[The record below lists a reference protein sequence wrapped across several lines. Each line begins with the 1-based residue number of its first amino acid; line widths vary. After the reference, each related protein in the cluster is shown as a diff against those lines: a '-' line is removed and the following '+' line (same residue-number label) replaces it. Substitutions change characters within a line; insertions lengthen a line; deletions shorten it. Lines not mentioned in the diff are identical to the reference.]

1 MTITDI
7 KKLFKRGENSNVQ
20 FKLPYIICIFAL
32 LFVSAPFAQGQI
44 IKKAGEIMRNAIEGN
59 TVDSANAEENLPIE
73 ERIRLDSIRLY
84 EMNLRLQEMKLKE
97 TMLQAE
103 LSNAQSRNHISDSIR
118 RARQLHLI
126 DSLRPLTRGV
136 PVVVETDT
144 MFMLFVSM
152 GGRTPHDR
160 AETIAETI
168 LRIGKDRRLSRDSVH
183 TLDNENY
190 IDIMYGDKV
199 IMSVTEQDAL
209 WEGKTTEEL
218 ADEYAPLLAAKIQY
232 LRNENS
238 LWVLARRSALFVLV
252 IIIQYIIFKLINWMF
267 RRLRRRII
275 RFKQQKMKALVV
287 RNYEVLNTS
296 RLTRVLIFASNI
308 LRYFLLLTVLLFTI
322 PILFSIF
329 PQTENLAMKI
339 FYYIFD
345 PIRMVVKSVVEYIP
359 NLFIILVIWYCVRYI
374 VKGFNYLSREIESEK
389 LKISG
394 FYPEWAQP
402 TFNII
407 RFLLYAFMI
416 AMIYP
421 YLPGARSGVFQGIS
435 VFVGLIVSLGSSTVI
450 ANFIAGF
457 VITYMRPFK
466 NGDFIKVKDTTGTVI
481 EKNPFV
487 TRLRTIK
494 NEVVTIP
501 NSFIMSSDTMNY
513 SASAR
518 RYGLIIH
525 SVMTMGYDV
534 PWRKVHEL
542 LIKAALKTEGVLQQP
557 EPFVLEL
564 DLNDNYMCYQ
574 INAYIKDAADMPQ
587 ITSSLLENIQDL
599 FHDAEID
606 LVAPH
611 FFARRE
617 GEFPKDRTKFRRL
630 HSLD

>member
-7 KKLFKRGENSNVQ
+7 KKLFKRGEISNVQ
-20 FKLPYIICIFAL
+20 FKLPYIICIIAL
-32 LFVSAPFAQGQI
+32 LFVSAPFARGQL
-44 IKKAGEIMRNAIEGN
+44 IKKAGEIVRNAFDKTSADSSGN
-59 TVDSANAEENLPIE
+59 EVIPVE

-84 EMNLRLQEMKLKE
+84 EMNVRLQEMKLKE
-97 TMLQAE
+97 ALLQAE
-103 LSNAQSRNHISDSIR
+103 LTNTQNQNHYSDSIKR
-118 RARQLHLI
+118 VRQIQII
-126 DSLRPLTRGV
+126 DSLRPITAGV
-136 PVVVETDT
+136 PVVVEADT
-144 MFMLFVSM
+144 MFMIYVSM
-152 GGRTPHDR
+152 GGRSPVDR

-168 LRIGKDRRLSRDSVH
+168 LRIGKDRRLARDSVH
-183 TLDNENY
+183 TLDNDNY
-190 IDIMYGDKV
+190 IDLMYGSKV
-199 IMSVTEQDAL
+199 IMSITEQDAL

-218 ADEYAPLLAAKIQY
+218 AKEYAPLLDAKIQY

-238 LWVLARRSALFVLV
+238 FWVMVRRGALFVLV
-252 IIIQYIIFKLINWMF
+252 IILQYTFFKLINWLF

-275 RFKQQKMKALVV
+275 RFKQQKMKAVVV
-287 RNYEVLNTS
+287 RNYELLNTA
-296 RLTRVLIFASNI
+296 RLTHLLIFAANI
-308 LRYFLLLTVLLFTI
+308 LRYFILLTVLIITI
-322 PILFSIF
+322 PVLFSIF

-345 PIRMVVKSVVEYIP
+345 PIKMVVKSVVEYIP

-374 VKGFNYLSREIESEK
+374 VKGFHYLSKEIATER

-394 FYPEWAQP
+394 FYPEWAHP
-402 TFNII
+402 TFNIV

-421 YLPGARSGVFQGIS
+421 YLPGAKSGVFQGIS

-466 NGDFIKVKDTTGTVI
+466 DGDFIKVKDTVGTVI
-481 EKNPFV
+481 EKTPFV

-501 NSFIMSSDTMNY
+501 NSFIMSSDTVNY

-518 RYGLIIH
+518 NYGLIIH
-525 SVMTMGYDV
+525 TVMTMGYDV

-542 LIKAALKTEGVLQQP
+542 LIKAALMTDGVLQEP
-557 EPFVLEL
+557 KPFVLEL

-574 INAYIKDAADMPQ
+574 INAYIKEAAQMPD
-587 ITSSLLENIQDL
+587 ITSALLQNVQDL

-611 FFARRE
+611 FFAHRG
-617 GEFPKDRTKFRRL
+617 GEFPKDREKFRRI

>member
-1 MTITDI
+1 MKNILYLI
-7 KKLFKRGENSNVQ
+7 S
-20 FKLPYIICIFAL
+20 IIAVFSFPTLNAD
-32 LFVSAPFAQGQI
+32 GQL
-44 IKKAGEIMRNAIEGN
+44 IKKAGEIVRNAFEN
-59 TVDSANAEENLPIE
+59 EPADSSTGEKDIPVE
-73 ERIRLDSIRLY
+73 ERIRLDSMRIH
-84 EMNLRLQEMKLKE
+84 EMSLRLQEMKLKE
-97 TMLQAE
+97 ALLEAE
-103 LSNAQSRNHISDSIR
+103 LNNTQSRNNIDDSIK
-118 RARQLHLI
+118 RARQLHII
-126 DSLRPLTRGV
+126 DSLRPTTRGV
-136 PVVVETDT
+136 PVVVDADT
-144 MFMLFVSM
+144 MFMIYVSM
-152 GGRTPHDR
+152 GGRSPHDR

-168 LRIGKDRRLSRDSVH
+168 MRIGKDRHISRDSVH
-183 TLDNENY
+183 VLNNENY

-218 ADEYAPLLAAKIQY
+218 ASEYVPLLATKIKY

-238 LWVLARRSALFVLV
+238 FWLMVKRSALFVLV
-252 IIIQYIIFKLINWMF
+252 IVVQYIIFKLINWLF

-275 RFKQQKMKALVV
+275 RFKQQRMKALVI

-296 RLTRVLIFASNI
+296 RLTRVLILASNI
-308 LRYFLLLTVLLFTI
+308 LRYFVLLTVLILTI

-329 PQTENLAMKI
+329 PKTEDLAMKI

-345 PIRMVVKSVVEYIP
+345 PIKMVVKSVVEYIP
-359 NLFIILVIWYCVRYI
+359 NLFIILVIWYCVKYI
-374 VKGFNYLSREIESEK
+374 VKGFHYLSHEIETEK

-416 AMIYP
+416 AMVYP
-421 YLPGARSGVFQGIS
+421 YLPGAKSGVFQGIS

-450 ANFIAGF
+450 SNFIAGF

-466 NGDFIKVKDTTGTVI
+466 DGDFIKVKETMGTVI
-481 EKNPFV
+481 EKTPFV
-487 TRLRTIK
+487 TRLKTIK

-501 NSFIMSSDTMNY
+501 NSFIMSSDTVNY
-513 SASAR
+513 SSSAR

-525 SVMTMGYDV
+525 TVMTMGYDV

-542 LIKAALKTEGVLQQP
+542 LIKAALMTEGVLRQP

-574 INAYIKDAADMPQ
+574 INAYIKDAAEMPQ
-587 ITSSLLENIQDL
+587 ITSNLLQNIQDL

-617 GEFPKDRTKFRRL
+617 GEFPKDRKNFRRI
-630 HSLD
+630 HSLDQTDDLKTDTL